1 MSLSDNSSRYGLL
14 TRVFHWGMAAVL
26 IWQFTSVFA
35 HVFFED
41 TAVDRFLWATHKPTG
56 LLLFGLIVLRLL
68 WALYN
73 RSRRPASI
81 SLAATLG
88 HVALYALLLTVP
100 SFALLRQY
108 GSGRTFEAFGL
119 TIFEG
124 FSSAKIEWML
134 NLGNNFHGVLGW
146 LLMVL
151 TAGHIVMVIW
161 HKCSKN
167 SVDVLP
173 RMWR

>member
-1 MSLSDNSSRYGLL
+1 MSLSDNNNRYGLV
-14 TRVFHWGMAAVL
+14 TRILHWGMGALL
-26 IWQFTSVFA
+26 IWQFSSVFA

-41 TAVDRFLWATHKPTG
+41 NSLDSFLWATHKPVG
-56 LLLFGLIVLRLL
+56 FLLFILIVLRLL
-68 WALYN
+68 WALIN
-73 RSRRPASI
+73 RARRPAST

-88 HVALYALLLTVP
+88 HIALYALMFAVP
-100 SFALLRQY
+100 AAALLRQY

-134 NLGNNFHGVLGW
+134 SIGNNFHGNLGW
-146 LLMVL
+146 LLIVL
-151 TAGHIVMVIW
+151 TGGHIFMVFW
-161 HKCSKN
+161 HKYSKKA
-167 SVDVLP
+167 VDVLP